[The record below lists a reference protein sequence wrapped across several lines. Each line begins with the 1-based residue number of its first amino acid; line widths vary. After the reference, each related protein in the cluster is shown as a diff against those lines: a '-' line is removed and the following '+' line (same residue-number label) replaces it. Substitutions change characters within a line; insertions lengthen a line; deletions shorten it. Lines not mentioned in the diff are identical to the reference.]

1 MELMATPRA
10 SAIPSISGAAV
21 PEEILSTRV
30 RARALASS
38 GEHAGP
44 THSCNATRDASGAL
58 ECGTGTRC
66 GKYTCQ
72 DSNDPENGER
82 KSGPDRAGLGGQSHR
97 WKKVR
102 KVKSQV
108 NYRSASPELPAFA
121 MVVWENRRPALCFRR
136 EYPKLSLY
144 I

>member
-1 MELMATPRA
+1 MTTPRA

-30 RARALASS
+30 RARAL

-44 THSCNATRDASGAL
+44 THSCDATRDASGTL

-72 DSNDPENGER
+72 DPNDPENGER
-82 KSGPDRAGLGGQSHR
+82 KSGPDRARAGRQSHR

-102 KVKSQV
+102 KVKSEV
-108 NYRSASPELPAFA
+108 NYRLAGTTGVRRGHLGGSPPDFMFA
-121 MVVWENRRPALCFRR
+121 PRI
-136 EYPKLSLY
+136 S
-144 I
+144 